1 MDSPLCRGVDGW
13 MDYSCRGVD
22 GWMDSSCR
30 GMDGWMDSPSFRGV
44 DGWMDSSSCRGVDG
58 WMDSPHVPHAPTT
71 LSPMLCTLQ
80 NPTTTSTTNCHTH
93 THTCPPPPPAAIGLT
108 SDDFRNILITSV
120 GELPALFVALAGME
134 LLGRRTTITLALGS
148 TALATLALTTHPT
161 GATFSALMFAG
172 RWGGGWAARG
182 GGLQPYYVVWTYCL
196 HA

>member
-1 MDSPLCRGVDGW
+1 MDGLSSR
-13 MDYSCRGVD
+13 
-22 GWMDSSCR
+22 SSCSHHTKP
-30 GMDGWMDSPSFRGV
+30 DALYPSK
-44 DGWMDSSSCRGVDG
+44 SNHHLNYQL
-58 WMDSPHVPHAPTT
+58 P
-71 LSPMLCTLQ
+71 
-80 NPTTTSTTNCHTH
+80 HTH
-93 THTCPPPPPAAIGLT
+93 THLPPPPAAIGLT